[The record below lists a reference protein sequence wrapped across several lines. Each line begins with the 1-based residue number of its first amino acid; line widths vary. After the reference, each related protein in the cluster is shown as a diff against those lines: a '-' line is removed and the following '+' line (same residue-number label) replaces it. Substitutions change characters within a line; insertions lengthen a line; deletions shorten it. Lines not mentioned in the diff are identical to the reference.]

1 MFLVCVRNGTGENLG
16 SDSSGGQAN
25 LTALTGG
32 RRAVQNQGST
42 APSLPLCL
50 AFAAHRL
57 FITSKS
63 PHQASLGSDQVRHP
77 TGKQILAS
85 VLQSTGSGLL
95 CLTFSN
101 LLSPGSRNT
110 GLRSSQAVLKG
121 TKLSKPTELK
131 PRHMQSCAHQ
141 RGRGLVLRFK
151 RSRRN
156 IQGAWLECS
165 SGDSERPDVS
175 WPFFR
180 LGANSPR
187 SIGQEA
193 LPGTCSATRA
203 SLQHVTEHSHCNFP
217 EVWTEKLPAFK
228 SSKLLKLQQ

>member
-1 MFLVCVRNGTGENLG
+1 MVAEQTPERCFWFASGMAQVKISG

-110 GLRSSQAVLKG
+110 GLRFLDSNGLEETSRGPGWNVRRETLKG
-121 TKLSKPTELK
+121 RMSPG
-131 PRHMQSCAHQ
+131 P
-141 RGRGLVLRFK
+141 
-151 RSRRN
+151 
-156 IQGAWLECS
+156 S
-165 SGDSERPDVS
+165 SGSEQTLR
-175 WPFFR
+175 
-180 LGANSPR
+180 
-187 SIGQEA
+187 GQSDRRRCQAPA
-193 LPGTCSATRA
+193 LQP
-203 SLQHVTEHSHCNFP
+203 EHRFSM
-217 EVWTEKLPAFK
+217 
-228 SSKLLKLQQ
+228 